1 MKPSAE
7 SAARIPVLPR
17 LARPANRVGVVGPAK
32 LALRQY
38 LADYERDLGGAF
50 REHADAEQI
59 VAARA
64 AAVDRVLDYAW
75 HSWLGEADDAALIA
89 VGGYGR
95 AELFPYS
102 DVDLLILTVES
113 PEPRVMRAIEAF
125 CAGLW
130 DLGIKPGMAV
140 RDLDCCRELA
150 GQDVSVYTNLIEA
163 RFLVGSRE
171 LAERL
176 LARLPDESLWTPAR
190 FLEAKRAEQTARHQ
204 RFGDTA
210 YNLEPQLKEGP
221 GGLRDL
227 QLIGWLGRE
236 IAGSGEPAQ
245 MVEAGLLDATE
256 AEALGSARTTLFRIR
271 HALHLLARRAEER
284 LLFDYQR
291 ELARLLGYRDE
302 HADNLGVEQC
312 MQDYYRAARR
322 IAGTNEELIARCS
335 EMLATSAADVRDLGD
350 GFRRIGDR
358 LDVDASHRL
367 QEEPQTLIAL
377 YALIATEPGIRG
389 LRANALRQVRL
400 AMANPAFDLDR
411 PEVFAALRELL
422 ERGAAAVEALAAMAR
437 HGVLARLI
445 PGFARVTGRM
455 QYDLFH
461 VYTVDEHT
469 MRVLRFMARFASE
482 DGARDFPLAHT
493 VYQRIPQP
501 ALLLLAGLFHDI
513 AKGRGGDHSVLGEE
527 DARVFCAR
535 LGLRPAAVDRVAWL
549 VRQHLLMSVTAQR
562 QDITDPAVV
571 HRFAEQVDDW
581 ERLDY
586 LYLLTVA
593 DINGTS
599 PKLWNTWRD
608 RLLSDLYAATR
619 YVLREESGE
628 LPKAGE
634 RVAETRARATSM
646 LEPKGLDP
654 SVIARIWADFPEES
668 FLRYRPEQI
677 AWQTAA
683 IATHDAAS
691 GALVRVNPLG
701 VRGTSEVFV
710 YSPDRDGLF
719 ATITAV
725 LDRAQLNVVEARVI
739 SAHSDMVLDTFYV
752 LDASGKPLPE
762 GERVEAIE
770 LALRSALGM
779 RVLNEQPVRRAL
791 PRTLRHFHIVP
802 RIVFS
807 VVAGRTRLGLVCT
820 DRPGLLASVAQTF
833 RSLGVRVHDARI
845 ATFGER
851 VEDFFRISDE
861 NDRLLDE
868 AGQEALRAA
877 LLEQLDLSQPER
889 QKVMHANP

>member
-1 MKPSAE
+1 M
-7 SAARIPVLPR
+7 PVQALTSVPPLPR
-17 LARPANRVGVVGPAK
+17 LARPVPRVGVVGPTR

-38 LADYERDLGGAF
+38 LVDYDRDLAGAF
-50 REHADAEQI
+50 RDHADAGEI
-59 VAARA
+59 VTARTAAIE
-64 AAVDRVLDYAW
+64 RVLDYAW
-75 HSWLGEADDAALIA
+75 VSWLGETGDAALIA
-89 VGGYGR
+89 VGGFGR
-95 AELFPYS
+95 GEQFPYS
-102 DVDLLILTVES
+102 DVDLLILNVES

-125 CAGLW
+125 CACLW
-130 DLGIKPGMAV
+130 DLGIKPGLAV
-140 RDLDCCRELA
+140 RDLAGCRELA
-150 GQDVSVYTNLIEA
+150 AQDVGVYTNLIEA
-163 RFLVGSRE
+163 RFLVGSRV

-176 LARLPDESLWTPAR
+176 IARLPDQTLWTPAR
-190 FLEAKRAEQTARHQ
+190 FLDAKKAEQAARHL

-227 QLIGWLGRE
+227 QMIGWLGRV
-236 IAGSGEPAQ
+236 IAATGELSM
-245 MVEAGLLDATE
+245 MVEAGLLDRTE
-256 AEALGSARTTLFRIR
+256 ADALVSAKATLFRIR
-271 HALHLLARRAEER
+271 HALHLLAHRAEER

-291 ELARLLGYRDE
+291 ELAKILGYRDE

-322 IAGTNEELIARCS
+322 IAGTNEELLARCS
-335 EMLATSAADVRDLGD
+335 EMLATPTPSAERLGG
-350 GFRRIGDR
+350 GFLRIGDR
-358 LDVDASHRL
+358 LDVDDSHRL
-367 QEEPQTLIAL
+367 GEEPRALIEL
-377 YALIATEPGIRG
+377 YALMASEPGIRG
-389 LRANALRQVRL
+389 LRAHALRQVRL
-400 AMANPAFDLDR
+400 ALTNPALDFDR
-411 PEVFAALRELL
+411 PEVFASLRELF
-422 ERGAAAVEALAAMAR
+422 ERGAVAVEALAAMAR

-445 PGFARVTGRM
+445 PGFAKVTGRM

-469 MRVLRFMARFASE
+469 MRVLRFIARFASE
-482 DGARDFPLAHT
+482 EGARDFKHAHSL
-493 VYQRIPQP
+493 YQRIPQP

-527 DARVFCAR
+527 DARAFCMQ
-535 LGLRPAAVDRVAWL
+535 LGLRPAATNLVAWL
-549 VRQHLLMSVTAQR
+549 VRNHLLMSVTAQR

-628 LPKAGE
+628 LPKADE
-634 RVAETRARATSM
+634 RVAETRMRAERL
-646 LEPKGLDP
+646 LEPKGID
-654 SVIARIWADFPEES
+654 SETVARIWADFPEES
-668 FLRYRPEQI
+668 FLRYRAEQI
-677 AWQTAA
+677 AWQTEA
-683 IATHDAAS
+683 IAAHARARE
-691 GALVRVNPLG
+691 ALVKVNPLG

-725 LDRAQLNVVEARVI
+725 LDRAQLNVVEARLI
-739 SAHSDMVLDTFYV
+739 PAHSDRVLDTFFV
-752 LDASGKPLPE
+752 LDASGKPLLDV
-762 GERVEAIE
+762 GEVIAVEQ
-770 LALRSALGM
+770 ALRSAL
-779 RVLNEQPVRRAL
+779 RQQVLSEQPVRRVL
-791 PRTLRHFHIVP
+791 PRTLRHFHIAP

-807 VVAGRTRLGLVCT
+807 VVEGRTRLGLVCT

-851 VEDFFRISDE
+851 VEDFFRISDD
-861 NDRLLDE
+861 NDQLLDE
-868 AGQEALRAA
+868 VAQQTLSAA
-877 LLEQLDLSQPER
+877 LLEQLDLSPPESPR
-889 QKVMHANP
+889 VMHASH

>member
-1 MKPSAE
+1 MNR
-7 SAARIPVLPR
+7 AADPAVRVPVLPR
-17 LARPANRVGVVGPAK
+17 LARPAPRVGVVGPAR

-38 LADYERDLGGAF
+38 LVDYDRDLVGAF
-50 REHADAEQI
+50 REHAEAEEI
-59 VAARA
+59 VAARS

-75 HSWLGEADDAALIA
+75 HSWLGENADAALIA

-95 AELFPYS
+95 RELFPFS

-113 PEPRVMRAIEAF
+113 PGTRVTRAIEAF
-125 CAGLW
+125 CASLW

-140 RDLDCCRELA
+140 RDLACCRELA
-150 GQDVSVYTNLIEA
+150 GQDISVYTNLLDA
-163 RFLVGSRE
+163 RLLAGSRT
-171 LAERL
+171 LADSL
-176 LARLPDESLWTPAR
+176 LARLPDESLWTPAA
-190 FLEAKRAEQTARHQ
+190 FLAAKQAEQSARHL

-210 YNLEPQLKEGP
+210 YNLEPHLKEGP

-227 QLIGWLGRE
+227 QLVGWLGRA
-236 IAGSGEPAQ
+236 IAGSAESSM
-245 MVEAGLLDATE
+245 MVDAGLLDAAE
-256 AEALGSARTTLFRIR
+256 AEALASAKTTLFRIR
-271 HALHLLARRAEER
+271 FALHLLARRAEER

-291 ELARLLGYRDE
+291 ELARILGYRDE

-322 IAGTNEELIARCS
+322 IAGTNEELLARCS
-335 EMLATSAADVRDLGD
+335 ELLAPPATTVRELGG
-350 GFRRIGDR
+350 GFLRIGDR
-358 LDVDASHRL
+358 LDVDESHRL
-367 QEEPQTLIAL
+367 HEDPRALIAL
-377 YALIATEPGIRG
+377 YSLMASETGIRG

-400 AMANPAFDLDR
+400 ALANPALDFDR
-411 PEVFAALRELL
+411 AEVFAALRDLFDM
-422 ERGAAAVEALAAMAR
+422 GAAAVEALASMAR

-469 MRVLRFMARFASE
+469 MRVLRFIARFATAE
-482 DGARDFPLAHT
+482 GAREFPLAHT
-493 VYQRIPQP
+493 LYQRIPQP

-527 DARVFCAR
+527 DARAFCTR
-535 LGLRPAAVDRVAWL
+535 LGLRPAAIDRVAWL
-549 VRQHLLMSVTAQR
+549 VRQHLIMSVTAQR

-571 HRFAEQVDDW
+571 HRFAAQVDDW

-608 RLLSDLYAATR
+608 RLLSDLYAETR

-628 LPKAGE
+628 LPKAEE
-634 RVAETRARATSM
+634 RVAETRMRAEMM
-646 LEPKGLDP
+646 LEPKG
-654 SVIARIWADFPEES
+654 IAAGTIAAIWADFPEES

-683 IATHDAAS
+683 IATHD
-691 GALVRVNPLG
+691 GRGRALVRLNPLG
-701 VRGTSEVFV
+701 VRGTTEVFV

-725 LDRAQLNVVEARVI
+725 LDRAHLNVVEARVI
-739 SAHSDMVLDTFYV
+739 SAHSDMVLDTFFV
-752 LDASGKPLPE
+752 LDASGKPVLDAQQ
-762 GERVEAIE
+762 VAAIE
-770 LALRSALGM
+770 EALVQALDQDT
-779 RVLNEQPVRRAL
+779 LSEQPVRRVL
-791 PRTLRHFHIVP
+791 PRTLRHFNIAP
-802 RIVFS
+802 RVVFS
-807 VVAGRTRLGLVCT
+807 IDAGRTRLGLVCT

-833 RSLGVRVHDARI
+833 RSQSVRVHDARI

-861 NDRLLDE
+861 HDQPLDA
-868 AGQEALRAA
+868 AGQERLRAA
-877 LLEQLDLSQPER
+877 LLEQLDLGQPEKQR
-889 QKVMHANP
+889 VMHANH

>member
-1 MKPSAE
+1 M
-7 SAARIPVLPR
+7 PVQPLTSVPPLPR
-17 LARPANRVGVVGPAK
+17 LARPVPRVGVVGPAR

-38 LADYERDLGGAF
+38 LVDYDRDLAGAF
-50 REHADAEQI
+50 RNHADAGE
-59 VAARA
+59 VATARTA
-64 AAVDRVLDYAW
+64 AIERVLGYAW
-75 HSWLGEADDAALIA
+75 FSWLGETGDAALIA
-89 VGGYGR
+89 VGGFGR
-95 AELFPYS
+95 GEQFPYS
-102 DVDLLILTVES
+102 DVDLLILTLES

-125 CAGLW
+125 CACLW
-130 DLGIKPGMAV
+130 DLGIKPGLAV
-140 RDLDCCRELA
+140 RSLTGCRELA
-150 GQDVSVYTNLIEA
+150 AQDVGVYTNLIEA
-163 RFLVGSRE
+163 RYLVGSRE

-176 LARLPDESLWTPAR
+176 IASLPDQSLWTPAR
-190 FLEAKRAEQTARHQ
+190 FLDAKKAEQAARHL

-227 QLIGWLGRE
+227 QMIGWLGRV
-236 IAGSGEPAQ
+236 IAGTGELAM
-245 MVEAGLLDATE
+245 MVEAGLLDR
-256 AEALGSARTTLFRIR
+256 AEADALVSAKATLFRIR

-291 ELARLLGYRDE
+291 ELAKILGYRDE

-322 IAGTNEELIARCS
+322 IAGTNEELLARCS
-335 EMLATSAADVRDLGD
+335 EMLATPMPGAESLG
-350 GFRRIGDR
+350 GGYLRIGDR

-367 QEEPQTLIAL
+367 GEEPRALIEL
-377 YALIATEPGIRG
+377 YALMATEPGIRG
-389 LRANALRQVRL
+389 LRANALRQVRQAL
-400 AMANPAFDLDR
+400 ANPALDFDR
-411 PEVFAALRELL
+411 PEVFASLRELF
-422 ERGAAAVEALAAMAR
+422 ERGASAVEALAAMAR

-469 MRVLRFMARFASE
+469 MRVLRFIARFATE
-482 DGARDFPLAHT
+482 EGARDYKLAHSL
-493 VYQRIPQP
+493 YQRIPQP

-527 DARVFCAR
+527 DARGFCMR
-535 LGLRPAAVDRVAWL
+535 LGLRPAATSLVAWL
-549 VRQHLLMSVTAQR
+549 VRNHLLMSVTAQR

-628 LPKAGE
+628 LPKADE
-634 RVAETRARATSM
+634 RVAETRLRAERL
-646 LEPKGLDP
+646 LEPKGID
-654 SVIARIWADFPEES
+654 SETVARIWADFPEES
-668 FLRYRPEQI
+668 FLRYRAEQI
-677 AWQTAA
+677 AWQTEA
-683 IATHDAAS
+683 IADHAQACE
-691 GALVRVNPLG
+691 ALVKVNPLG

-725 LDRAQLNVVEARVI
+725 LDRAQLNVVEARLI
-739 SAHSDMVLDTFYV
+739 PAHSDRVLDTFFV
-752 LDASGKPLPE
+752 LDASGRPLLDA
-762 GERVEAIE
+762 ERVVAVEQ
-770 LALRSALGM
+770 ALRSALGHE
-779 RVLNEQPVRRAL
+779 VLSEQPVRRAL
-791 PRTLRHFHIVP
+791 PRTLRHFHIAP

-807 VVAGRTRLGLVCT
+807 VVDARTRLGLVCT

-833 RSLGVRVHDARI
+833 RRLGVRVHDARI

-851 VEDFFRISDE
+851 VEDFFRISDD
-861 NDRLLDE
+861 NDQMLD
-868 AGQEALRAA
+868 AAAQETLRTA
-877 LLEQLDLSQPER
+877 LLEQLDLSPPESP
-889 QKVMHANP
+889 KATHANH

>member
-1 MKPSAE
+1 MNAGSAP
-7 SAARIPVLPR
+7 AAPAPVLPR
-17 LARPANRVGVVGPAK
+17 LARPANRVGVVGPAR
-32 LALRQY
+32 LGLRQF
-38 LADYERDLGGAF
+38 LIDYERDLVGAF
-50 REHADAEQI
+50 RAGGDAEI
-59 VAARA
+59 LVAARS

-75 HSWLGEADDAALIA
+75 HAWLGETTDAALVA

-95 AELFPYS
+95 AEMFPHS
-102 DVDLLILTVES
+102 DVDLLILTVDT
-113 PEPRVMRAIEAF
+113 PEPRVTRAIEAF
-125 CAGLW
+125 SACLW

-140 RDLDCCRELA
+140 RDLACCRALGA
-150 GQDVSVYTNLIEA
+150 RDLSVYTNLLDA
-163 RFLVGSRE
+163 RFLAGSRE
-171 LAERL
+171 LGERL
-176 LARLPDESLWTPAR
+176 HADLSAASLWTPAR
-190 FLEAKRAEQTARHQ
+190 FLAAKQEEQAQRHL

-210 YNLEPQLKEGP
+210 FNLEPHLKEGP

-227 QLIGWLGRE
+227 QLIGWLGRQM
-236 IAGSGEPAQ
+236 AGAPDLAT
-245 MVEAGLLDATE
+245 MVEAGLLDR
-256 AEALGSARTTLFRIR
+256 AETDALTSARAALFRIR
-271 HALHLLARRAEER
+271 YALHVLARRGEER
-284 LLFDYQR
+284 LLFDHQR
-291 ELARLLGYRDE
+291 ELAHMLGYRDE

-312 MQDYYRAARR
+312 MQTYFRAVRC
-322 IAGTNEELIARCS
+322 IAGTNEELLVRCE
-335 EMLATSAADVRDLGD
+335 EMLAAPRPDALPLGG
-350 GFRRIGDR
+350 GFLRIGDR
-358 LDVDASHRL
+358 IDVDATHRL
-367 QEEPQTLIAL
+367 QEEPRALIAL
-377 YALIATEPGIRG
+377 YTLFASESGIRG

-400 AMANPAFDLDR
+400 ALSDVHLDLESDA
-411 PEVFAALRELL
+411 VLGALRALF

-469 MRVLRFMARFASE
+469 LRVLRFMARFASVE
-482 DGARDFPLAHT
+482 GARDFPLAHAL
-493 VYQRIPQP
+493 YQRIPQP
-501 ALLLLAGLFHDI
+501 ELLLLAGLFHDI
-513 AKGRGGDHSVLGEE
+513 AKGRGGDHSLLGEE
-527 DARVFCAR
+527 DARAFCTR
-535 LGLRPAAVDRVAWL
+535 LGLRPSAVERVAWL

-562 QDITDPAVV
+562 QDITDSAVV

-628 LPKAGE
+628 LPKAEE
-634 RVAETRARATSM
+634 RLAETRTMAAALLLPQDIDESTI
-646 LEPKGLDP
+646 E
-654 SVIARIWADFPEES
+654 RIWADFPVES

-683 IATHDAAS
+683 IAAHGSTDA
-691 GALVRVNPLG
+691 ALVRVNPLG

-710 YSPDRDGLF
+710 YSADRDSLF

-739 SAHSDMVLDTFYV
+739 SAPSGMVLDTFYV
-752 LDASGKPLPE
+752 LDAGGRPLLDAA
-762 GERVEAIE
+762 RVAEVE
-770 LALRSALGM
+770 TALRSALG
-779 RVLNEQPVRRAL
+779 RSILNVQPVRRAL
-791 PRTLRHFHIVP
+791 PRTLRHFQIEP
-802 RIVFS
+802 RIVFN
-807 VVAGRTRLGLVCT
+807 VVGGRTRLGLVCT

-833 RSLGVRVHDARI
+833 RSLGMRVHDARI

-851 VEDFFRISDE
+851 VEDFFSISDE

-868 AGQEALRAA
+868 AAQETLRCALAG
-877 LLEQLDLSQPER
+877 QLDPTRSDQPR
-889 QKVMHANP
+889 AMNGSH

>member
-1 MKPSAE
+1 MIASEQAVTRVP
-7 SAARIPVLPR
+7 PLPR
-17 LARPANRVGVVGPAK
+17 LARPVPRAGVVGPAR

-38 LADYERDLGGAF
+38 LVDYDRDLAGAF
-50 REHADAEQI
+50 RDGADAGEI
-59 VAARA
+59 IAARTA
-64 AAVDRVLDYAW
+64 AIERVLAYAW
-75 HSWLGEADDAALIA
+75 HAWLGDSTDAALIA
-89 VGGYGR
+89 VGGFGR
-95 AELFPYS
+95 GEQFPYS
-102 DVDLLILTVES
+102 DVDLLVLTVDA
-113 PEPRVMRAIEAF
+113 PEPRVLRAIEAF
-125 CAGLW
+125 CACLW
-130 DLGIKPGMAV
+130 DLGIKPGLAV
-140 RDLDCCRELA
+140 RDLAGCRALA
-150 GQDVSVYTNLIEA
+150 AADVGVYTSLLEA
-163 RFLVGSRE
+163 RFLSGAQV

-176 LARLPDESLWTPAR
+176 IARLPDQSLWTPGR
-190 FLEAKRAEQTARHQ
+190 FLQAKKAEQAARHL

-227 QLIGWLGRE
+227 QMIGWLGRA
-236 IAGSGEPAQ
+236 IAGAGNLAL
-245 MVEAGLLDATE
+245 MVESGLLDATE
-256 AEALGSARTTLFRIR
+256 AEALLSARATLFRIR
-271 HALHLLARRAEER
+271 HALHLLAGRAEER

-291 ELARLLGYRDE
+291 ELARSLGYRDE

-312 MQDYYRAARR
+312 MQDYYRAARI
-322 IAGTNEELIARCS
+322 IAGTNEELLARCS
-335 EMLATSAADVRDLGD
+335 EMLATPASAVEDLGN
-350 GFRRIGDR
+350 GFLRIGDR

-367 QEEPQTLIAL
+367 GEEPQ
-377 YALIATEPGIRG
+377 ALIRLYSLMATQPGIRG

-400 AMANPAFDLDR
+400 ALANAALDFDQA
-411 PEVFAALRELL
+411 EVFASLRELF
-422 ERGAAAVEALAAMAR
+422 EHGAAAVEALAAMAR

-445 PGFARVTGRM
+445 PGFARVSGRM

-469 MRVLRFMARFASE
+469 MRVLRFIARFAGE
-482 DGARDFPLAHT
+482 DGARDFKLAHSL
-493 VYQRIPQP
+493 YQRIPQP

-527 DARVFCAR
+527 DARAFCSR
-535 LGLRPAAVDRVAWL
+535 LGLRPEAINLVAWL
-549 VRQHLLMSVTAQR
+549 VRNHLLMSVTAQR

-571 HRFAEQVDDW
+571 HRFAAQVDDW

-628 LPKAGE
+628 LPKTGE
-634 RVAETRARATSM
+634 RVAETRMRAALM
-646 LEPKGLDP
+646 LEGKGID
-654 SVIARIWADFPEES
+654 SDAITRIWADFPEES

-683 IATHDAAS
+683 IAAHGDARD
-691 GALVRVNPLG
+691 ALVRVNPLG

-710 YSPDRDGLF
+710 YSADRDGLF

-739 SAHSDMVLDTFYV
+739 PAHSDRVLDTFFV
-752 LDASGKPLPE
+752 LDATGKPLLDAE
-762 GERVEAIE
+762 QVGALEQ
-770 LALRSALGM
+770 ALRSALAQ
-779 RVLNEQPVRRAL
+779 VELSAQPVRRVL

-807 VVAGRTRLGLVCT
+807 VVEGRTRLGLVCT

-851 VEDFFRISDE
+851 VEDFFSISDE
-861 NDRLLDE
+861 NDQLLDE
-868 AGQEALRAA
+868 TGQDALRAA
-877 LLEQLDLSQPER
+877 LLEQLDLSQPETR
-889 QKVMHANP
+889 KAMHASP

>member
-1 MKPSAE
+1 MNGT
-7 SAARIPVLPR
+7 AASTVRVPPLPR
-17 LARPANRVGVVGPAK
+17 LAKPVPRVGVVGPAR

-38 LADYERDLGGAF
+38 LVDYDRDLAGAF
-50 REHADAEQI
+50 REHADAERI
-59 VAARA
+59 IAARTKA
-64 AAVDRVLDYAW
+64 IEHTLAYAW
-75 HSWLGEADDAALIA
+75 HSWLGETVDAALIA
-89 VGGYGR
+89 VGGFGR
-95 AELFPYS
+95 GELFPYS
-102 DVDLLILTVES
+102 DVDLLILTVPS

-125 CAGLW
+125 CACLW
-130 DLGIKPGMAV
+130 DLGIKPGLAV
-140 RDLDCCRELA
+140 RDLAGCRELA
-150 GQDVSVYTNLIEA
+150 AQDVSVYTNLIEA
-163 RFLVGSRE
+163 RFLVGSRAI
-171 LAERL
+171 AENL
-176 LARLPDESLWTPAR
+176 LAPLPDVTLWSPLR
-190 FLEAKRAEQTARHQ
+190 FLEAKKAEQATRHL

-227 QLIGWLGRE
+227 QLIGWLGRT
-236 IAGSGEPAQ
+236 IAGSTDLGLMIET
-245 MVEAGLLDATE
+245 GLLDVTE
-256 AEALGSARTTLFRIR
+256 ADALASAKATLFRIR
-271 HALHLLARRAEER
+271 YALHLLAGRAEER
-284 LLFDYQR
+284 LLFDFQR
-291 ELARLLGYRDE
+291 ELAKSLGYRDE

-322 IAGTNEELIARCS
+322 IAGTNEELLARCS
-335 EMLATSAADVRDLGD
+335 EMLATSATHAENLG
-350 GFRRIGDR
+350 GGYLRIGDR
-358 LDVDASHRL
+358 LDVDDSHRL
-367 QEEPQTLIAL
+367 GDEPRALIEL
-377 YALIATEPGIRG
+377 YALMASEPGIRG

-400 AMANPAFDLDR
+400 ALTNPSLDFNQ
-411 PEVFAALRELL
+411 PEVFASLRDLFA
-422 ERGAAAVEALAAMAR
+422 RGAVAVEAIAAMAR

-445 PGFARVTGRM
+445 PGFAKVTGRM

-469 MRVLRFMARFASE
+469 MRVLRFIARFASE
-482 DGARDFPLAHT
+482 EGARDYKLAHSL
-493 VYQRIPQP
+493 YQRIPQP

-527 DARVFCAR
+527 DAREFCTR
-535 LGLRPAAVDRVAWL
+535 LGLRPAAISLVAWL
-549 VRQHLLMSVTAQR
+549 VRNHLIMSVTAQR

-628 LPKAGE
+628 LPKADE
-634 RVAETRARATSM
+634 RVAETRMRAEVM
-646 LEPKGLDP
+646 LEPKGIDAET
-654 SVIARIWADFPEES
+654 IARIWIDFPEES

-683 IATHDAAS
+683 IAAHGSA
-691 GALVRVNPLG
+691 GEALVKVNPLG
-701 VRGTSEVFV
+701 VRGTTEVFV

-725 LDRAQLNVVEARVI
+725 LDRAHLNVVEARVI
-739 SAHSDMVLDTFYV
+739 SAHSDRVLDTFFV
-752 LDASGKPLPE
+752 LDAAGKPLLDAE
-762 GERVEAIE
+762 QVFAVEQ
-770 LALRSALGM
+770 ALRTSLDQAELS
-779 RVLNEQPVRRAL
+779 EQPVRRVL

-807 VVAGRTRLGLVCT
+807 VVDGRTRLGLVCT

-861 NDRLLDE
+861 NDQLLDE
-868 AGQEALRAA
+868 AGQEILRAG
-877 LLEQLDLSQPER
+877 LLEQLDLRQPETR
-889 QKVMHANP
+889 KVMHANQ